1 MVSNVR
7 VRQGGPRRIFSNT
20 FIFKFLG
27 QDDQELMADRSDTR
41 RTRFKSTNQ
50 ITRLEMVPLLHL
62 VSDSEAR
69 TWIRQ
74 DLILI
79 HGNDDD
85 DDDGRKKKKTT
96 TTIDKKKPRDPLFC
110 SKFVNFVS
118 VPTGPTNCRDLLP
131 LHWKSFF
138 FFFLWVESWRLD
150 LDPALNSLR

>member
-96 TTIDKKKPRDPLFC
+96 TTIDKKSLVILC
-110 SKFVNFVS
+110 S
-118 VPTGPTNCRDLLP
+118 VPSLSTSYPFRPDQLIAAICCHCIGNL
-131 LHWKSFF
+131 S